1 MSEPKQRKAEIR
13 SLVLR
18 RREQMDAAQHAQS
31 SAAIT
36 QRLVALPE
44 YQRASMV
51 LGYMNFGTEF
61 ASCAWVQRVL
71 DDGKYLILPRVDGR
85 SKQLELYRVRDLE
98 SQLQQGSWGIAEPL
112 PERCERLIGLNAV
125 EFALLPGVA
134 FARDGSRLGYGGG
147 YYDKLL
153 ARMERRPVLVAAAFA
168 LQLAS
173 AIPQEH
179 TDVKIDWI
187 VTEQET
193 FCCSV

>member
-1 MSEPKQRKAEIR
+1 MSELKRHKAEIR

-18 RREQMDAAQHAQS
+18 QREQMDAALHAQS

-44 YQRASMV
+44 YQRAAMV
-51 LGYMNFGTEF
+51 LGYVSFGTEF
-61 ASCAWVQRVL
+61 TSRDWLRRAL
-71 DDGKYLILPRVDGR
+71 GDGKHLILPRVDGG
-85 SKQLELYRVRDLE
+85 SKQLELYRVRDLD
-98 SQLQQGSWGIAEPL
+98 SQLQQGSWGIAEPV

-153 ARMERRPVLVAAAFA
+153 ARMARRPVLVAAAFA
-168 LQLAS
+168 IQLLD
-173 AIPQEH
+173 AIPQEQ
-179 TDVKIDWI
+179 TDVKIARI
-187 VTEQET
+187 VTEQESIS
-193 FCCSV
+193 CSA